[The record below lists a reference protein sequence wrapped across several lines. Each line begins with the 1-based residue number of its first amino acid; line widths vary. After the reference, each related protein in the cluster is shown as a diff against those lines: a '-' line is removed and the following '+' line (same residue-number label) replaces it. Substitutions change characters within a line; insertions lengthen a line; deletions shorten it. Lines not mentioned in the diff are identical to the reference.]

1 MALRDRCHESLACR
15 MLGEY
20 QLAAHRDGG
29 KGQHAQLHRLVQHVE
44 DLEPVLSKARIGS
57 TGASASRL
65 RSASQLMQPHVQAR
79 RHLPHINAPQ
89 KATPQRCACLIS
101 RSR

>member
-20 QLAAHRDGG
+20 QLAVHRDGG

-44 DLEPVLSKARIGS
+44 DLEPVLFKARIGS
-57 TGASASRL
+57 TGAPASRL
-65 RSASQLMQPHVQAR
+65 RSASQLMQPHVQRAD
-79 RHLPHINAPQ
+79 IS
-89 KATPQRCACLIS
+89 LIS
-101 RSR
+101 TLRKKRRRSAAPA